1 MEEIKTELNRART
14 RSARLREEVKIT
26 RTELEKERQNH
37 KKTLKECEEL
47 KSMNKMLMTKG
58 EDDKKLMESRLQQL
72 KTTIEELEKQVLAE
86 RSEKEVYLEETER
99 LRGLCDQLD
108 EARSRTDKE
117 LCKLKETLDEKTKE
131 NKEMVRKLSD
141 YNNNILNETFLHDD
155 LHSISRQ
162 REIVVSDQSPIRV
175 LTPLCV
181 TENAVLEKNSKFLKN
196 DTDLAVELVETRKD
210 LARVVKEHEGT
221 KRRCEELEKQLEET
235 RASMETHRTA
245 SVHDRATSP
254 GEIVQFKFE
263 GEFNTGG
270 RNVSLYK
277 EMTQS

>member
-1 MEEIKTELNRART
+1 MNRART
-14 RSARLREEVKIT
+14 RSARLREEVEIT

-72 KTTIEELEKQVLAE
+72 NTTIEELEKQVLAE
-86 RSEKEVYLEETER
+86 RSEKEVYIEETGR

-108 EARSRTDKE
+108 EERSRTEKE
-117 LCKLKETLDEKTKE
+117 LCKLKETLDEKTQE
-131 NKEMVRKLSD
+131 NKEMFRKLSD
-141 YNNNILNETFLHDD
+141 YNNNILQETFLHDD

-162 REIVVSDQSPIRV
+162 REIVLSDQRSPIRV
-175 LTPLCV
+175 LTPLCL
-181 TENAVLEKNSKFLKN
+181 TENEVLEKNSNFLKN
-196 DTDLAVELVETRKD
+196 ETDLAVAIELLETRKD

-235 RASMETHRTA
+235 LASMERQRTA

-254 GEIVQFKFE
+254 GEIVQLEFE

-270 RNVSLYK
+270 RNVS
-277 EMTQS
+277 

>member
-1 MEEIKTELNRART
+1 MEKIKTELNHART
-14 RSARLREEVKIT
+14 RSGRLREEVEIT

-72 KTTIEELEKQVLAE
+72 NTTIEELEKQVLAE
-86 RSEKEVYLEETER
+86 RSEKEVSIEETGR

-108 EARSRTDKE
+108 EERSRTEKE
-117 LCKLKETLDEKTKE
+117 LCKLKETLDEKTQE
-131 NKEMVRKLSD
+131 NKEMFRKLSD
-141 YNNNILNETFLHDD
+141 YNNNILHETFLHDD

-162 REIVVSDQSPIRV
+162 REIVLSDQRSPIRV
-175 LTPLCV
+175 LTPLCL
-181 TENAVLEKNSKFLKN
+181 TENEVLEKNSNFLKN
-196 DTDLAVELVETRKD
+196 ETDLAVAIELLETRKD

-235 RASMETHRTA
+235 LASMKRQRTA

-254 GEIVQFKFE
+254 GEIVQLEFE

-270 RNVSLYK
+270 RNVS
-277 EMTQS
+277 

>member
-14 RSARLREEVKIT
+14 RSARLREEVEIT

-72 KTTIEELEKQVLAE
+72 NTTIEELEKQVLAE
-86 RSEKEVYLEETER
+86 RSEKEVYIEETGR

-108 EARSRTDKE
+108 EERSRTEKE
-117 LCKLKETLDEKTKE
+117 LCKLKETLDEKTQE
-131 NKEMVRKLSD
+131 NKEMFRKLSD
-141 YNNNILNETFLHDD
+141 YNNNIFNETFLHDD

-162 REIVVSDQSPIRV
+162 REIVLSDQSPIRV
-175 LTPLCV
+175 LTPLCL
-181 TENAVLEKNSKFLKN
+181 TENEVLEKNSIFLKN
-196 DTDLAVELVETRKD
+196 ETDLAVAIELPETRKD

-235 RASMETHRTA
+235 LASMERQRTA

-254 GEIVQFKFE
+254 GEIVQLEFE

-270 RNVSLYK
+270 RNVS
-277 EMTQS
+277 

>member
-1 MEEIKTELNRART
+1 MNRART

-86 RSEKEVYLEETER
+86 RSEKEVYIEQTER

-108 EARSRTDKE
+108 EARSRTEKD
-117 LCKLKETLDEKTKE
+117 LCKLKETLVEKTKE

-162 REIVVSDQSPIRV
+162 REIVLSDDQSPMRV
-175 LTPLCV
+175 LTPLCL

-196 DTDLAVELVETRKD
+196 GADLAVELEETRQD
-210 LARVVKEHEGT
+210 LATVVKEHEGT
-221 KRRCEELEKQLEET
+221 KRRCEELEKQLKET
-235 RASMETHRTA
+235 LASMETHRTA

-254 GEIVQFKFE
+254 GEIVQFEFE
-263 GEFNTGG
+263 GEFSTGG
-270 RNVSLYK
+270 
-277 EMTQS
+277 EMFLNRRR